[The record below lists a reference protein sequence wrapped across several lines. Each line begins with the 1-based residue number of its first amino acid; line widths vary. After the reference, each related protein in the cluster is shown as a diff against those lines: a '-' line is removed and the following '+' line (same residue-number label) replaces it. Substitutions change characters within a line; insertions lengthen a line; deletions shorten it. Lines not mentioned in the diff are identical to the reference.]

1 MTTSRAGKFLAR
13 LQEQSIHSAT
23 RINELTRGWLWM
35 LAEAVKET
43 LKPDT
48 AISAAAI
55 AYFALFSLFPI
66 TLLGISITSFS
77 LDPAFDLT
85 LILRRM
91 EFFAPALKQL
101 LGQNIDGIIKA
112 RGPVTGFALAGLLWS
127 GSTVFYTL
135 THTLNEIWSVKQRRA
150 IWKRRGLA
158 VLLVLTLVG
167 PALLLASFAG
177 SVMAHLR
184 AILPEPIVSMG
195 GGVSLVLAILLDV
208 ALFMALYMVLPHGA
222 SGWHEILPGALG
234 AGFLWELAKKG
245 FLYFVSTYISVSN
258 LVYGSVTAI
267 ITFLAWAYLS
277 SLIFLFG
284 AFLSVSY
291 FHFNKRQ
298 TETGDEIRV

>member
-1 MTTSRAGKFLAR
+1 MTASRVGKYLAR
-13 LQEQSIHSAT
+13 LQQQSIRIAA
-23 RINELTRGWLWM
+23 RINDLTRGWSWM

-43 LKPDT
+43 LKPET

-77 LDPAFDLT
+77 LDPSFDLT
-85 LILRRM
+85 FILRRM

-112 RGPVTGFALAGLLWS
+112 RGPVTGFALAGLIWS

-177 SVMAHLR
+177 SVLAHLR
-184 AILPEPIVSMG
+184 AILPGPIVSMG
-195 GGVSLVLAILLDV
+195 GGVSLALAILLDV

-222 SGWHEILPGALG
+222 SGWRDILPDALG

-245 FLYFVSTYISVSN
+245 FLSFVSTYISISN

-284 AFLSVSY
+284 SFLSVSY
-291 FHFNKRQ
+291 FHFKKRQ
-298 TETGDEIRV
+298 TETGDETRK